1 MAKTVAAS
9 LMVSVLTHK
18 LSNADETYNK
28 ILKMPIFTKLS
39 FKGENEEKV
48 IGAFK
53 KLIGDITSDCDML
66 YAVNVAVVFESS
78 DAIVEYYSPIIFKDI
93 SKDVYNLF
101 FNTKGKFKREVR
113 VGRFDVFGHERLV
126 KDDSYENNYIGTL
139 VFYTE

>member
-1 MAKTVAAS
+1 MAKTVSAS

-18 LSNADETYNK
+18 LYNADENYNK

-53 KLIGDITSDCDML
+53 KLIGDVSSDCDML

-78 DAIVEYYSPIIFKDI
+78 DVIVEYYSPIIFKDI

-101 FNTKGKFKREVR
+101 FNTKGKFKREVC
-113 VGRFDVFGHERLV
+113 VGRFDVFGHERLST
-126 KDDSYENNYIGTL
+126 DDSYENNYIGTL